1 MRNSRRTFFKKSGLG
16 MIALTGGA
24 TLFSNYGFGR
34 SLEGKP
40 ENNDLFEIALAGWTF
55 VKFELEPALK
65 MTERVGVNYLCIK
78 DFHLPIDSTDQQI
91 SEFHKKLADHN
102 IEGYGVGPIYMKTEA
117 DVDKAFDYAKRVGV
131 KLIVGVPL
139 YELLP
144 YVEQKVKKYDF
155 KYAIHIHGPDD
166 KLYPSLP
173 SVYEKVKDLDVRVGM
188 CHDIGYSA
196 MMGLSPAEQTLK
208 YSERIHDM
216 HIKDMTSADAEGVD
230 CELGRGSID
239 FPALIKAL
247 RKVKYSG
254 MCSMEYE
261 KDNTDPLP
269 GLAESV
275 GYFKGVIN
283 TI

>member
-1 MRNSRRTFFKKSGLG
+1 
-16 MIALTGGA
+16 MIALTGTS
-24 TLFSNYGFGR
+24 TLFGNYGFGR
-34 SLEGKP
+34 SSQEKP
-40 ENNDLFEIALAGWTF
+40 VKKDLFNIALAGWTF
-55 VKFELEPALK
+55 TKFKLEPALEL
-65 MTERVGVNYLCIK
+65 TERVDVHYLCIK
-78 DFHLPIDSTDQQI
+78 DFHLPMDSTDEQI
-91 SEFHKKLADHN
+91 AEFHKKLDGHN
-102 IEGYGVGPIYMKTEA
+102 IKGYGVGPIYMKTKE

-144 YVEQKVKKYDF
+144 YVEKKVKEYDF

-166 KLYPSLP
+166 ELYPSLP

-196 MMGLSPAEQTLK
+196 MMGLSPAEQILK

-216 HIKDMTSADAEGVD
+216 HIKDMTSADAQGVD
-230 CELGRGSID
+230 CELGRGVID
-239 FPALIKAL
+239 FPELIKSL
-247 RKVKYSG
+247 RKVKYQG

-275 GYFKGVIN
+275 GYFKGVI
-283 TI
+283 TAV